1 MSFVD
6 EVKFD
11 EKGLVPCVVQDINTN
26 RVLMVAYMNKQ
37 SLEMTLQSKKATFY
51 SRSRQCLWVK
61 GEHSGHFM
69 NVKEMYV
76 DCDADTLIVKV
87 VPDGAACHTGNFSC
101 FYRKVNDKNGLDTVK
116 TENAADAGIFS
127 DVYKVIEDRRD
138 NPKEGSY
145 TNYLFDK
152 GIYKILKKVG
162 EETAEVIIGAK
173 NASKDEIQYEVA
185 DLMYHL
191 SVMLCER
198 GLCWQDIYDELY
210 KRYK

>member
-1 MSFVD
+1 
-6 EVKFD
+6 
-11 EKGLVPCVVQDINTN
+11 
-26 RVLMVAYMNKQ
+26 
-37 SLEMTLQSKKATFY
+37 
-51 SRSRQCLWVK
+51 
-61 GEHSGHFM
+61 M
-69 NVKEMYV
+69 NVCEIYL
-76 DCDADTLIVKV
+76 DCDGDTLVLKVK
-87 VPDGAACHTGNFSC
+87 PDGSACHTGNFSC
-101 FYRKVNDKNGLDTVK
+101 CYRKADEGGKLCEVETANG
-116 TENAADAGIFS
+116 ADAGIFS
-127 DVYKVIEDRRD
+127 DVYKVIEDRRA

-152 GIYKILKKVG
+152 GIDKILKKVG

-198 GLCWQDIYDELY
+198 GLNWQNIYDELY

>member
-11 EKGLVPCVVQDINTN
+11 EKGLVPAVVQDIDTN
-26 RVLMVAYMNKQ
+26 RVLMVAYMNKK
-37 SLEMTLQSKKATFY
+37 SLEMTLKSKKATFF
-51 SRSRQCLWVK
+51 SRSRQKLWVK

-69 NVKEMYV
+69 NVKEIYV
-76 DCDADTLIVKV
+76 DCDADTLILKVK
-87 VPDGAACHTGNFSC
+87 PDGSACHTGNFSC
-101 FYRKVNDKNGLDTVK
+101 FYRKADENNELFEVETANG
-116 TENAADAGIFS
+116 ADPGIFS

-152 GIYKILKKVG
+152 GIDKILKKVG

-198 GLCWQDIYDELY
+198 GLDWHDIYKELH